1 MPTPPNAAG
10 QHPVL
15 DHLELIVGAQGDA
28 QGLSMHTRVFGAGD
42 WTGQGA
48 WRSVSW
54 VLPVPARGGFV
65 RARGSS
71 TAERS
76 PPPDVPGEDPGLPPH
91 ATKNGRV
98 GAIGVE

>member
-54 VLPVPARGGFV
+54 VLPVPASGRFV
-65 RARGSS
+65 RARGNSI
-71 TAERS
+71 AERS
-76 PPPDVPGEDPGLPPH
+76 PLPDVPDEDPWQDLWFYSNP
-91 ATKNGRV
+91 V
-98 GAIGVE
+98 FVEVAR